1 MNREPSDQQPQ
12 QPEAQRPEEPTE
24 LQEAQQEPP
33 ADSQPQDWRSA
44 VVHGLLNPTAAS
56 ADTPDSVQNQA
67 VPAAQSDDDAT
78 PSSPDADHSA
88 SAEPVDGSNSAEL
101 LQADEV
107 PEPAVVPAP
116 TNRRE
121 RRRAEKR
128 QAAAPTVRED
138 ELAAL
143 RTQLKSPTPR
153 RGRRTAHRWVGTL
166 SRAIRA
172 DGYPGDLERATRGVQ
187 QPVTTGR
194 RIVVIS
200 TEGGAGRSTA
210 VATLAQIY
218 GALRTDRVCALD
230 LASAPSPLGD
240 RLAVDTPVSAQ
251 EAIGAIVL
259 NHPSTPEDMGQVFAQ
274 PKPGVWVA
282 HADSHEEPLTE
293 LEVEELLTQVSR
305 QCGVTVV
312 ECPPV
317 LEDPRTQSALEMAH
331 AVLVIGSTTGNGLH
345 NAMALHDL
353 LAADPDRRHL
363 PLATVLNDH
372 SSDNPWSRRELRRS
386 LDQRGR
392 IHHSMSYDRH
402 LSTGREIHIDHLDER
417 HRLEWVRLA
426 ATALTLARGYGA
438 AR

>member
-1 MNREPSDQQPQ
+1 MNREPSDQQPH
-12 QPEAQRPEEPTE
+12 E
-24 LQEAQQEPP
+24 LHEAQQEPHATP
-33 ADSQPQDWRSA
+33 QSQDWRAA
-44 VVHGLLNPTAAS
+44 VVQGLLNPPAPS
-56 ADTPDSVQNQA
+56 ADTPDSAQNQT
-67 VPAAQSDDDAT
+67 VPSAPADDDAPSPPDTDQGAPAET
-78 PSSPDADHSA
+78 PD
-88 SAEPVDGSNSAEL
+88 EPNKGEL
-101 LQADEV
+101 TGAAEV
-107 PEPAVVPAP
+107 PEPAVVPAVP
-116 TNRRE
+116 KNRRE
-121 RRRAEKR
+121 RRQVEKR
-128 QAAAPTVRED
+128 QAATPTVRED

-143 RTQLKSPTPR
+143 RTRMKSPTPR

-166 SRAIRA
+166 SRAIRP

-194 RIVVIS
+194 RIVLLS
-200 TEGGAGRSTA
+200 TEGGAGRTTA
-210 VATLAQIY
+210 AATLAEIY

-240 RLAVDTPVSAQ
+240 RLAVDTAVSAQ

-259 NHPSTPEDMGQVFAQ
+259 NHPSTPEDMAQVFAQ
-274 PKPGVWVA
+274 PKAGVWVA
-282 HADSHEEPLTE
+282 HTDSHEEPLNE

-353 LAADPDRRHL
+353 LAADPDRKHL

-372 SSDNPWSRRELRRS
+372 TSDNPWSRRELRRS

-402 LSTGREIHIDHLDER
+402 LSTGREIHLDHLDER